1 MSSSGHP
8 SIDASAAAGSA
19 PFPEVLAAIDIGTN
33 SVHMVVARCS
43 SDGRYEVVTRH
54 KEMVRL
60 GESGDDQLKHM
71 TPAAIDR
78 GIAALQRCRAVLDTY
93 DAHVAAVA
101 TSAVREAENRD
112 EFIRRAR
119 DEAGVEV
126 EVIAGHEEARLIH
139 LGVLQSLSL
148 YDTPLL
154 LCDIGGGSTE
164 LLIGHRG
171 ETLSA
176 RSFKLGAIRIT
187 RRFFADG
194 VTSKRTIERARKFV
208 RATIAPFARD
218 VAAHP
223 FEVAVGCSGTIE
235 TLAAMALANGGTAVA
250 SLNGVSFTRSQ
261 LGEVI
266 GRLAAAETPAARAEL
281 PGMDRSRAD
290 IIVGGAIIL
299 EQVMAGLG
307 IESMTISDYALREGV
322 LFDLSTR
329 LRGSSL
335 DHLSDLRRRS
345 VEHLMELCDDDPDH
359 SMKVAELA
367 LALFDG
373 LADEHGLGHEER
385 EWLEA
390 AALLANVGLFVA
402 HSRHHQHSY
411 YVIRNSEVLNGF
423 TDNEVEIIANVARYH
438 RRSAPSAKHP
448 TFAALEEVDQARVRW
463 LAAMLRVAIGL
474 DRSHAGAVAAIEV
487 TATPEHVQVDVR
499 PTDGADASLEV
510 YSARERRTLLEQ
522 VLGHP
527 VEIEAAERV

>member
-1 MSSSGHP
+1 M
-8 SIDASAAAGSA
+8 
-19 PFPEVLAAIDIGTN
+19 LAAIDIGTN

-43 SDGRYEVVTRH
+43 ADGRYEVVTRH

-60 GESGDDQLKHM
+60 GESGDDQLKHL

-93 DAHVAAVA
+93 DAHVVAVA

-164 LLIGHRG
+164 VLIGHRG

-187 RRFFADG
+187 RRFFPDG

-208 RATIAPFARD
+208 RATVAPFARE

-235 TLAAMALANGGTAVA
+235 TLAAMALANGGDGEGT
-250 SLNGVSFTRSQ
+250 SLNGASFTRAQ
-261 LGEVI
+261 LGAVMAQ
-266 GRLAAAETPAARAEL
+266 LAAAETPEARAGIR
-281 PGMDRSRAD
+281 GMDRSRAD
-290 IIVGGAIIL
+290 IIVGGAVIL
-299 EQVMAGLG
+299 EQVMDALG

-322 LFDLSTR
+322 LLDMSTR
-329 LRGSSL
+329 LRGATL

-359 SMKVAELA
+359 SIKVAELA

-373 LADEHGLGHEER
+373 LADEHGFGHDER
-385 EWLEA
+385 ELLEA

-402 HSRHHQHSY
+402 HARHHQHSY

-423 TDNEVEIIANVARYH
+423 TDNEVEVIANVARYH
-438 RRSAPSAKHP
+438 RRSAPSAKHAP
-448 TFAALEEVDQARVRW
+448 FAALEADDQARVRW
-463 LAAMLRVAIGL
+463 LSGLLRVAIGL
-474 DRSHAGAVAAIEV
+474 DRSHAGAVAAIEL
-487 TATPEHVQVDVR
+487 TATPDHVQIDVR
-499 PTDGADASLEV
+499 PNDGADASLEV

-522 VLGHP
+522 MLGRP
-527 VEIEAAERV
+527 VEIEATEQS